1 MKVGK
6 IMIDTD
12 NMSTEEIGSLISA
25 LEAVHARKTRVERY
39 RNQMNHV
46 IERAKAE
53 GFTFLDKDY
62 GFVREVNDFVV
73 FDEKA

>member
-1 MKVGK
+1 MRIGK
-6 IMIDTD
+6 TMIDTD
-12 NMSTEEIGSLISA
+12 NMTKDEIGSLIEA
-25 LEAVHARKTRVERY
+25 LEEVHARKTRAESF

-53 GFTFLDKDY
+53 GFTFIDKDY
-62 GFVREVNDFVV
+62 GFVREVNDFVL